1 MARGGGR
8 HFNVANVVD
17 KDDEVTATEIFYYF
31 ALPMRPLAA
40 YRIFERVNVIEFL
53 SWMMIMTIMVSLYRV
68 NLALSG
74 VVRPVFRS
82 G

>member
-74 VVRPVFRS
+74 VVRPVFSS